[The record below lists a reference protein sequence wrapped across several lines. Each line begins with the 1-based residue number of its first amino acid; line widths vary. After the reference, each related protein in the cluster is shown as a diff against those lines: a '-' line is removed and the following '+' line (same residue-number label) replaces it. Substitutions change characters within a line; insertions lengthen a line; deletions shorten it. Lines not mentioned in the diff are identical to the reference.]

1 MSLFGTDLGFAFN
14 PLLNAPTAQN
24 MQQTPQNAPVQQ
36 VQVQSQA
43 DTQVFIPPIK
53 KQQSQYQSQNL
64 YRPMPPLAAPSL
76 QVQQVQKK
84 PVVQQQQEKGYL
96 DILFTRKRDIMKL
109 VILSMVIVLGI
120 SVHSFINFALNESIV
135 IYKMNFKKE
144 VILRAIYPIVLFFIM
159 WNLKAFA

>member
-14 PLLNAPTAQN
+14 PLLNAQHAQHA
-24 MQQTPQNAPVQQ
+24 QHVVAPVVTPPSAQQ
-36 VQVQSQA
+36 A
-43 DTQVFIPPIK
+43 QVFIPPIK
-53 KQQSQYQSQNL
+53 KQQAQYQSQNL
-64 YRPMPPLAAPSL
+64 YRPI
-76 QVQQVQKK
+76 V
-84 PVVQQQQEKGYL
+84 PVVPKAMQQKPYEQKGYL

-120 SVHSFINFALNESIV
+120 SVHSFIDFALNESIV

-159 WNLKAFA
+159 WNLKAFI

>member
-14 PLLNAPTAQN
+14 PLLNAQHAQHVVTPVVAPPSA
-24 MQQTPQNAPVQQ
+24 QQA
-36 VQVQSQA
+36 
-43 DTQVFIPPIK
+43 QVFIPPIK
-53 KQQSQYQSQNL
+53 KQQAQYQSQNL
-64 YRPMPPLAAPSL
+64 YRPIVPVATQM
-76 QVQQVQKK
+76 QQKPIQK
-84 PVVQQQQEKGYL
+84 PYEQKGYL

-120 SVHSFINFALNESIV
+120 SVHSFIDFALNESIV

-159 WNLKAFA
+159 WNLKAFI

>member
-14 PLLNAPTAQN
+14 PLLNAQHAQH
-24 MQQTPQNAPVQQ
+24 APVVTPVVTQPSAQQ
-36 VQVQSQA
+36 A
-43 DTQVFIPPIK
+43 QVFIPPIK
-53 KQQSQYQSQNL
+53 KQQAQYQSQNL
-64 YRPMPPLAAPSL
+64 YRPIVPVATQM
-76 QVQQVQKK
+76 QQKPIQK
-84 PVVQQQQEKGYL
+84 PYEQKGYL

-120 SVHSFINFALNESIV
+120 SVHSFIDFALNESIV

-159 WNLKAFA
+159 WNLKAFI